1 MADYY
6 IRYDC
11 PDCGE
16 LHGIYDYIEYPE
28 AGLTGCRLSEV
39 YSRKQLAPFREFTV
53 HCRPEVVVA
62 IDVDR
67 LVLACDVS

>member
-1 MADYY
+1 MANYY

-16 LHGIYDYIEYPE
+16 LHGIYDYIEYSDD
-28 AGLTGCRLSEV
+28 GLSGCRLSEV
-39 YSRKQLAPFREFTV
+39 YSQKQLARFGGLIV
-53 HCRPEVVVA
+53 HCWPETVVA

-67 LVLACDVS
+67 LVLASNVL